1 MRPLPW
7 FYRRLHQLTR
17 SDRTKLLWWWRVSRA
32 AIRTEPDR
40 TSNTESP
47 SQIFFLI
54 FIAANEKVYC
64 QLFEF
69 SLLGF
74 VLTISKVAK
83 IVVVL
88 KKIASVSQSS
98 SVGRKHVC
106 QRLRT
111 CFRFPPWFLGFCN
124 RKLELIRTRAFSLLS
139 KKTVLLFIE
148 WNYHFLLF
156 CKISIHYVSPFSV
169 VKIWLKTV
177 IGILF
182 TATETSFSVDRL
194 FV

>member
-1 MRPLPW
+1 MIGHFFFRRRDW
-7 FYRRLHQLTR
+7 IDASFRLHQLTR

-54 FIAANEKVYC
+54 FIVANEKVYC

-69 SLLGF
+69 SLLDF
-74 VLTISKVAK
+74 VLTNSKVAK

-88 KKIASVSQSS
+88 KKIASVSKSS
-98 SVGRKHVC
+98 SVGRKHAC

-124 RKLELIRTRAFSLLS
+124 RKLELIRTRAFSLLL
-139 KKTVLLFIE
+139 KKNSAFI
-148 WNYHFLLF
+148 YRMKLSFF
-156 CKISIHYVSPFSV
+156 
-169 VKIWLKTV
+169 T
-177 IGILF
+177 IL
-182 TATETSFSVDRL
+182 
-194 FV
+194 